1 MRPGLLC
8 GPSTCSSSFGN
19 LEAYLMP
26 ETLTEAPLSLA
37 GTRTRP
43 VDRLEK
49 CDRLVCNWG
58 RPHQSVDRGTA
69 LRYEVIGSLS
79 NRLGSNQGLTGVSGC
94 PVSAELR
101 QFYIAG
107 PIFTP
112 AGEEAEKR

>member
-1 MRPGLLC
+1 M
-8 GPSTCSSSFGN
+8 
-19 LEAYLMP
+19 
-26 ETLTEAPLSLA
+26 
-37 GTRTRP
+37 
-43 VDRLEK
+43 
-49 CDRLVCNWG
+49 
-58 RPHQSVDRGTA
+58 
-69 LRYEVIGSLS
+69 RYEVIGSLS